1 MAPACIRTR
10 SENEEGIFARMPERS
25 KGEAA
30 RAMAEAGL
38 FSTGDIAQIIS

>member
-1 MAPACIRTR
+1 MYSDEKR
-10 SENEEGIFARMPERS
+10 ERGGDFCAHAGAL